1 MHKPLFT
8 TPTRNTN
15 RLVAGVLLALVSTTC
30 VYAQSAST
38 MSSNT
43 RYPGT
48 TFMGP
53 GSSYIGLSVGAS
65 DLRRPITGLN
75 NFGGSAQAAYGLSVG
90 SYFNQNFGLEVGY
103 TDFGSIDLNGG
114 STKVDGI
121 NVSLIGRAPMGSGFN
136 LLGKLGTTYSRT
148 DVTASAAS
156 GVASGTERGFDWS
169 YGVGAE
175 WMFNPQWSTV
185 LGYDEHYV
193 KYPSASNE
201 RISNTSLSLRYNY

>member
-8 TPTRNTN
+8 TPTRNTT
-15 RLVAGVLLALVSTTC
+15 RLVAGVLLALASTTWA
-30 VYAQSAST
+30 YAQSAST
-38 MSSNT
+38 MSPNA
-43 RYPGT
+43 RYPAT

-75 NFGGSAQAAYGLSVG
+75 NFGGSAQAAYGLSAG
-90 SYFNQNFGLEVGY
+90 SYFNQNFGVEVGY

-114 STKVDGI
+114 RTKVDGI
-121 NVSLIGRAPMGSGFN
+121 NLSLIGRAPMGSGFN

-148 DVTASAAS
+148 DVTASVAS

-169 YGVGAE
+169 YGIGAE

-201 RISNTSLSLRYNY
+201 RISNTSLSLRFNY

>member
-30 VYAQSAST
+30 LYAQSAST

-90 SYFNQNFGLEVGY
+90 SYFNQNF
-103 TDFGSIDLNGG
+103 
-114 STKVDGI
+114 
-121 NVSLIGRAPMGSGFN
+121 VSG
-136 LLGKLGTTYSRT
+136 
-148 DVTASAAS
+148 
-156 GVASGTERGFDWS
+156 
-169 YGVGAE
+169 
-175 WMFNPQWSTV
+175 
-185 LGYDEHYV
+185 
-193 KYPSASNE
+193 
-201 RISNTSLSLRYNY
+201 